1 MIHHNFEY
9 RVTNYIRKG
18 NILSEKQTQ
27 TFLKK
32 LCYEKKNVISLEQN
46 VGWKK
51 EKNILTLQIN
61 EFWNNSYYNL
71 IW

>member
-9 RVTNYIRKG
+9 RITNYIRKG

-32 LCYEKKNVISLEQN
+32 LWYEKKNVISLEQN
-46 VGWKK
+46 VG
-51 EKNILTLQIN
+51 
-61 EFWNNSYYNL
+61 
-71 IW
+71 